1 MTDLISNETIT
12 YEEAKEM
19 ARHEDS
25 NVRLALAARR
35 DVSPEILYFLAE
47 DSSPEVRKAI
57 AANNAAPRHADL
69 VLANDADN
77 EVRSDLAGKIAK
89 LAPGLSSMEQSKLQK
104 MTGEALEILT
114 RDQATRVR
122 QILSETLK
130 DVANAPPD
138 VIKKLALDAE
148 AVVASPVLE
157 FSPVLTDE
165 DLVEIIETGPA
176 KGGLGAISRRS
187 NVNEGVSDAIAATD
201 DIEAIADLLANDSA
215 QIREETLDNL
225 IERAPEIDL
234 WHAPLVSRPKLSEGA
249 AARMAQFLADNL
261 LESLKQRD
269 DLDKETLEAVKEVA
283 KHRLAG
289 KDADAGANDPN
300 LDFSDFNS
308 LIPMAE
314 RLQQTGKLDD
324 KIISKALQ
332 ASDNDFV
339 LAAMSV
345 RSGIPSDVVRK
356 IFSERSA
363 KGVVALSW
371 KANLPMKLA
380 FNLQHRIA
388 RIMPNEVIPPQ
399 EGDIYPLSKD
409 DMMWQIEFFSDLVSG
424 KQ

>member
-1 MTDLISNETIT
+1 
-12 YEEAKEM
+12 
-19 ARHEDS
+19 
-25 NVRLALAARR
+25 
-35 DVSPEILYFLAE
+35 
-47 DSSPEVRKAI
+47 
-57 AANNAAPRHADL
+57 
-69 VLANDADN
+69 
-77 EVRSDLAGKIAK
+77 
-89 LAPGLSSMEQSKLQK
+89 
-104 MTGEALEILT
+104 
-114 RDQATRVR
+114 
-122 QILSETLK
+122 
-130 DVANAPPD
+130 
-138 VIKKLALDAE
+138 
-148 AVVASPVLE
+148 
-157 FSPVLTDE
+157 
-165 DLVEIIETGPA
+165 
-176 KGGLGAISRRS
+176 
-187 NVNEGVSDAIAATD
+187 VSDAIAATD

-261 LESLKQRD
+261 LESLQQRD

-283 KHRLAG
+283 MHRLAG
-289 KDADAGANDPN
+289 KETDAPNDPN

-324 KIISKALQ
+324 KIISNALQ

-356 IFSERSA
+356 VFSERSA